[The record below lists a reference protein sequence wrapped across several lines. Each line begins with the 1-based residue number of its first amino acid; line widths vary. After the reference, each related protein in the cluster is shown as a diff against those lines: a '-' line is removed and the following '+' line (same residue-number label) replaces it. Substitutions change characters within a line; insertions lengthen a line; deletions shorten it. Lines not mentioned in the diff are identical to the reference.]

1 MSRGVG
7 CGVGRCLDPLTD
19 GSDLQHALREEETE
33 RQRTRI
39 GVKVEK
45 GIRVSGCEGLGF
57 RGWGGGHVRH
67 PSVVGGESGGRRGR
81 GNAFCMRNETGKRC
95 GIIERA

>member
-1 MSRGVG
+1 MSWGVG

-57 RGWGGGHVRH
+57 RGWGGGSRQA
-67 PSVVGGESGGRRGR
+67 SLRRRWGERRQEGAR
-81 GNAFCMRNETGKRC
+81 QRFLHAK
-95 GIIERA
+95 